1 VSKTLLQLK
10 SKFHEYQNGLWTGT
24 ATSGST
30 AFLADASLK
39 NPVGT
44 DSFPF
49 PIEGKYIYITAGG
62 AANDVR
68 RVVRYDP
75 ALGRMEPNTV
85 FSTAVT
91 TASTY
96 EIWGNAVHPTDLTRL
111 FNYVL
116 TYCRPVV
123 ETKLTPTVS
132 AQEWYDITNLISN
145 EKDVLRVF
153 VHTVDGSYQRPFTK
167 TWLGS
172 DGFRV
177 HQLPTA
183 VRTVAISGS
192 PAGGT
197 YHLHYN
203 STAVTSALAY
213 NAASSVFQTSMQ
225 TLLGSTRA
233 TVATTGTT
241 PNFTHSLT
249 FSGTPSPTPWDL
261 VADATALTG
270 GSSPAVTV
278 AEGTGLQGFYLEI
291 SPAVA
296 HEHLTAGSTNMAQ
309 RELWLEHKKTLA
321 AFTADTDTV
330 EDLYAEWLSHEAIF
344 SHALRQGTLAGGD
357 AARWRALAEAE
368 KHHVLRYRAL
378 YMPARPHL
386 IRHERPQNG

>member
-1 VSKTLLQLK
+1 VATTLLALK
-10 SKFHEYQNGLWTGT
+10 SKFFNYQNQLWTGT

-30 AFLADASLK
+30 AFLADTTLK

-49 PIEGKYIYITAGG
+49 PIEGKYLYITAGG
-62 AANDVR
+62 AANDLR
-68 RVVRYDP
+68 RIVRYDP
-75 ALGRMEPNTV
+75 TLGRMEPNTV
-85 FSTAVT
+85 FSTAIT

-96 EIWGNAVHPTDLTRL
+96 EVWGNAVHPLDLTRL
-111 FNYVL
+111 FNYCL
-116 TYCRPVV
+116 TYCRPTV
-123 ETKLTPTVS
+123 ETKLIPTVTS
-132 AQEWYDITNLISN
+132 QEWYDITNLISN
-145 EKDVLRVF
+145 REDVLRVF
-153 VHTVDGSYQRPFTK
+153 VNTVDTSYQRPFTK
-167 TWLGS
+167 NWLAG

-203 STAVTSALAY
+203 TTSVTSNLAY

-225 TLLGSTRA
+225 TLISSTRA

-241 PNFTHSLT
+241 PNFTHALT
-249 FSGTPSPTPWDL
+249 FSGVPSPTPWDL

-278 AEGTGLQGFYLEI
+278 AEAAGTQGFYLEI

-296 HEHLTAGSTNMAQ
+296 HEHLTAGSTNMVTK
-309 RELWLEHKKTLA
+309 ELWLEYKKTLT

-344 SHALRQGTLAGGD
+344 AHALRMATLAGGD
-357 AARWRALAEAE
+357 AARWKSLAESE